1 MKKYSRGMASFVVM
15 MMLSPVA
22 AQAADGKVTFN
33 GEVIE
38 NTCTVVNKD
47 KTVTLPTVQRSALSS
62 AGETAGVVPFTIDL
76 TSCTPGADV
85 SVYFEKDQY
94 VSTEG
99 RLKNTLSDGTEAENV
114 DVELLNTRFTP
125 INLAE
130 TPAVA
135 ARRNHPAQ
143 PPPPGSRPGEQWF
156 RLAAFLCPLL
166 CDRRRYGWKS
176 RYLRQLY
183 GGLSVTPVHGPVQG
197 PFIHPARRR

>member
-125 INLAE
+125 INLEAI
-130 TPAVA
+130 PVAVA
-135 ARRNHPAQ
+135 EQDGSASLPFYARYYATD
-143 PPPPGSRPGEQWF
+143 
-156 RLAAFLCPLL
+156 AATAGKVATYVNFTVVYP
-166 CDRRRYGWKS
+166 
-176 RYLRQLY
+176 
-183 GGLSVTPVHGPVQG
+183 
-197 PFIHPARRR
+197 

>member
-1 MKKYSRGMASFVVM
+1 YSAGRAATTGRTGAVFNLQPPGCRG
-15 MMLSPVA
+15 
-22 AQAADGKVTFN
+22 
-33 GEVIE
+33 
-38 NTCTVVNKD
+38 
-47 KTVTLPTVQRSALSS
+47 SALSS

-135 ARRNHPAQ
+135 ADGTIARPDVIPVAVAEQ
-143 PPPPGSRPGEQWF
+143 DGSASLPFYARYYATD
-156 RLAAFLCPLL
+156 AATAGKVATYVNFTVVYP
-166 CDRRRYGWKS
+166 
-176 RYLRQLY
+176 
-183 GGLSVTPVHGPVQG
+183 
-197 PFIHPARRR
+197 

>member
-76 TSCTPGADV
+76 TSWADV

-99 RLKNTLSDGTEAENV
+99 RLKTLCLT
-114 DVELLNTRFTP
+114 
-125 INLAE
+125 
-130 TPAVA
+130 
-135 ARRNHPAQ
+135 ARKQ
-143 PPPPGSRPGEQWF
+143 KTWMWS
-156 RLAAFLCPLL
+156 C
-166 CDRRRYGWKS
+166 
-176 RYLRQLY
+176 
-183 GGLSVTPVHGPVQG
+183 
-197 PFIHPARRR
+197 

>member
-47 KTVTLPTVQRSALSS
+47 KTVTLPTVQRALSS

-135 ARRNHPAQ
+135 ADGTIARPDVIPVAVAEQ
-143 PPPPGSRPGEQWF
+143 DGSASLPFYARYYATD
-156 RLAAFLCPLL
+156 AATAGKVATYVNFTVVYP
-166 CDRRRYGWKS
+166 
-176 RYLRQLY
+176 
-183 GGLSVTPVHGPVQG
+183 
-197 PFIHPARRR
+197 

>member
-85 SVYFEKDQY
+85 SVYFEKI
-94 VSTEG
+94 
-99 RLKNTLSDGTEAENV
+99 NTFPRRV
-114 DVELLNTRFTP
+114 D
-125 INLAE
+125 
-130 TPAVA
+130 
-135 ARRNHPAQ
+135 
-143 PPPPGSRPGEQWF
+143 
-156 RLAAFLCPLL
+156 
-166 CDRRRYGWKS
+166 
-176 RYLRQLY
+176 
-183 GGLSVTPVHGPVQG
+183 
-197 PFIHPARRR
+197 

>member
-1 MKKYSRGMASFVVM
+1 MASFVVM

-76 TSCTPGADV
+76 TSCTRGADV
-85 SVYFEKDQY
+85 SVYFEKRSIRFHGG
-94 VSTEG
+94 ST
-99 RLKNTLSDGTEAENV
+99 KNTLSDGTEAENV

-135 ARRNHPAQ
+135 ADGTIARPDVIPVAVAEQ
-143 PPPPGSRPGEQWF
+143 DGSASLPFYARYYATD
-156 RLAAFLCPLL
+156 AATAGKVATYVNFTVVYP
-166 CDRRRYGWKS
+166 
-176 RYLRQLY
+176 
-183 GGLSVTPVHGPVQG
+183 
-197 PFIHPARRR
+197 

>member
-130 TPAVA
+130 TPAADGTIARPDVIPVA
-135 ARRNHPAQ
+135 VAEQDGSASLPFYARYYATD
-143 PPPPGSRPGEQWF
+143 
-156 RLAAFLCPLL
+156 AATAGKVATYVNFTVVYP
-166 CDRRRYGWKS
+166 
-176 RYLRQLY
+176 
-183 GGLSVTPVHGPVQG
+183 
-197 PFIHPARRR
+197 

>member
-62 AGETAGVVPFTIDL
+62 AGETAGV
-76 TSCTPGADV
+76 
-85 SVYFEKDQY
+85 
-94 VSTEG
+94 
-99 RLKNTLSDGTEAENV
+99 LKNTLSDGTEAENV

-135 ARRNHPAQ
+135 ADGTIARPDVIPVAVAEQ
-143 PPPPGSRPGEQWF
+143 DGSASLPFYARYYATD
-156 RLAAFLCPLL
+156 AATAGKVATYVNFTVVYP
-166 CDRRRYGWKS
+166 
-176 RYLRQLY
+176 
-183 GGLSVTPVHGPVQG
+183 
-197 PFIHPARRR
+197 

>member
-47 KTVTLPTVQRSALSS
+47 KTVTLPVQRSALSS

-135 ARRNHPAQ
+135 ADGTIARPDVIPVAVAEQ
-143 PPPPGSRPGEQWF
+143 DGSASLPFYARYYATD
-156 RLAAFLCPLL
+156 AATAGKVATYVNFTVVYP
-166 CDRRRYGWKS
+166 
-176 RYLRQLY
+176 
-183 GGLSVTPVHGPVQG
+183 
-197 PFIHPARRR
+197 

>member
-135 ARRNHPAQ
+135 ADGTIARPDVIPVAVAEQ
-143 PPPPGSRPGEQWF
+143 DGSASLSFYARYYATD
-156 RLAAFLCPLL
+156 AATAGKVATYVNFTVVYP
-166 CDRRRYGWKS
+166 
-176 RYLRQLY
+176 
-183 GGLSVTPVHGPVQG
+183 
-197 PFIHPARRR
+197 

>member
-62 AGETAGVVPFTIDL
+62 AGQTAGVVPFTIDL

-130 TPAVA
+130 SPAVA
-135 ARRNHPAQ
+135 ADGTIARPDVIPVAVAEQ
-143 PPPPGSRPGEQWF
+143 DGSASLPFYARYYATD
-156 RLAAFLCPLL
+156 AATAGKVATYVNFTVVYP
-166 CDRRRYGWKS
+166 
-176 RYLRQLY
+176 
-183 GGLSVTPVHGPVQG
+183 
-197 PFIHPARRR
+197 

>member
-62 AGETAGVVPFTIDL
+62 AGETAGVVPTIDL

-130 TPAVA
+130 SPAVA
-135 ARRNHPAQ
+135 ADGTIARPDVIPVAVAEQ
-143 PPPPGSRPGEQWF
+143 DGSASLPFYARYYATD
-156 RLAAFLCPLL
+156 AATAGKVATYVNFTVVYP
-166 CDRRRYGWKS
+166 
-176 RYLRQLY
+176 
-183 GGLSVTPVHGPVQG
+183 
-197 PFIHPARRR
+197 

>member
-1 MKKYSRGMASFVVM
+1 MKKYSKGMASFVVM

-33 GEVIE
+33 GEVID
-38 NTCTVVNKD
+38 NTCTVLNKN

-76 TSCTPGADV
+76 TSCSPGTNV
-85 SVYFEKDQY
+85 SVYFEKDQN

-99 RLKNTLSDGTEAENV
+99 RLKNTLTGDDRAKNV
-114 DVELLNTRFTP
+114 DVELLNTQFTS

-135 ARRNHPAQ
+135 ANGKVARLEAIPVAVAEQ
-143 PPPPGSRPGEQWF
+143 DGSASLPFYARYYATD
-156 RLAAFLCPLL
+156 AA
-166 CDRRRYGWKS
+166 
-176 RYLRQLY
+176 
-183 GGLSVTPVHGPVQG
+183 SVGKVAAYVNFTVVYP
-197 PFIHPARRR
+197 